1 MDHGVHLWKKN
12 SSCDAMWYLQPIL
25 NELSQGARGRYFWKR
40 FQRLWDIQD
49 WFSWHCHADGGIKC
63 SSWSNDHRSANYDSA
78 RRWNTGCLYSLRKF
92 TPPYA
97 ATWKRHL
104 PVLAMHQIQINCWD
118 VSDGF
123 SRPRA
128 PAVNRRKFDDFFLG
142 DIIYIYIYP
151 LVMWASTNRNLMGL
165 NRIF

>member
-142 DIIYIYIYP
+142 DIIYIYIPSGY
-151 LVMWASTNRNLMGL
+151 VSINKSKSNG
-165 NRIF
+165 IE